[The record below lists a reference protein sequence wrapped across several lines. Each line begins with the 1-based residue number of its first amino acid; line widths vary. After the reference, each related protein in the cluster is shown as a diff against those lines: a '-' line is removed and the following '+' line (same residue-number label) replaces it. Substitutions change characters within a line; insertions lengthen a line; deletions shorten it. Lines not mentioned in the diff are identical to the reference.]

1 VGTIATL
8 EAGTGP
14 AVLLVHGLN
23 GFKEGWGPLPEA
35 LAAAGARAVAVDL
48 PGFGAS
54 PRLARGRTGPGS
66 LARALEPL
74 VSSLAPAGLIGHSL
88 GTQVAMILAARR
100 PETVGRMALLA
111 PWVLPRPM
119 RLPPRGVSDLVQ
131 IPLVGPA
138 LARLAIARL
147 RRSPER
153 RREAFLSAIANPGA
167 LTGEPAMAA
176 LLREA
181 SDRLSTAD
189 VRAIA
194 DWASRGLGTDVRPLV
209 PRLSQPTLVVVGAL
223 DRVTRPAGAEWLAGA
238 LPAGRLLRLP
248 DVGHFPHLEKTGTV
262 LPAVVGHLT

>member
-14 AVLLVHGLN
+14 TVLLVHGLN

-35 LAAAGARAVAVDL
+35 LAAGGARAVAVDL

-54 PRLARGRTGPGS
+54 PRLARGRTGPDS

-74 VSSLAPAGLIGHSL
+74 VSSLAPVGVVGHSL
-88 GTQVAMILAARR
+88 GTQIAMILAARR
-100 PETVGRMALLA
+100 PETVSRMALIA
-111 PWVLPRPM
+111 PWVLARPM
-119 RLPPRGVSDLVQ
+119 RLPPRNVSDLVQ
-131 IPLVGPA
+131 IPLIGPA
-138 LARLAIARL
+138 LARLAIARV

-153 RREAFLSAIANPGA
+153 RRDAYLTAVADPRS
-167 LTGEPAMAA
+167 LTGDPAMAA

-189 VRAIA
+189 LRAMA
-194 DWASRGLGTDVRPLV
+194 DWASRGLRTDVHPLAA
-209 PRLSQPTLVVVGAL
+209 RLPQPSLVVVGTL
-223 DRVTRPAGAEWLAGA
+223 DRITKPAGAEWLAQA

-248 DVGHFPHLEKTGTV
+248 GIGHFPHLEEPATV
-262 LPAVVGHLT
+262 LPALVGHLT